1 MSPSRPPLFG
11 IFCCGVGGHAMAATQ
26 SLYACLTLLTSL
38 ATDDSLASQPWPG
51 PGRGSRSRLAGP
63 ARVTSIPGPGPELGP
78 EPDVTSPVSESEMKM
93 QDGANSLADRALMA
107 SGRGRVVRTHH
118 TSHTSPALSA
128 LSGSG
133 CWELVTDR
141 QGSMDPDI

>member
-26 SLYACLTLLTSL
+26 SPLACLTLLTSL
-38 ATDDSLASQPWPG
+38 ATDTDSLASQPWPG
-51 PGRGSRSRLAGP
+51 PGCGSRSRLAGP

-107 SGRGRVVRTHH
+107 SGRGRVLRTLYH
-118 TSHTSPALSA
+118 TSHTV
-128 LSGSG
+128 SGSG